1 MTGKTYFMDIDG
13 TIVENLSWEELEKHN
28 EDPDFIQML
37 LPGVERFFRYHIN
50 EQDIVIFTTARS
62 EQFREMTKRTL
73 KYHNIEY
80 KNLIMD
86 LTSGE
91 RYLVN
96 DTVNMFYPKSIAINV
111 LRNTGFGDTFIFDPE
126 F

>member
-13 TIVENLSWEELEKHN
+13 TIVENLSWEDLEKYN
-28 EDPDFIQML
+28 DDPYFIQML
-37 LPGVERFFRYHIN
+37 LPGVEHFFIRLQK
-50 EQDIVIFTTARS
+50 EDIVIFTTARS
-62 EQFREMTKRTL
+62 EKFREMTERTL
-73 KYHNIEY
+73 KFHNIKY
-80 KNLIMD
+80 KLLIMD

-96 DTVNMFYPKSIAINV
+96 DTPNMLYHKSIAINV
-111 LRNTGFGDTFIFDPE
+111 LRNQGFGDTFIFDPE